1 MVPLQ
6 MYRLNI
12 TGFIIYKGILSQN
25 IISSPPF
32 IRFPSLFNIERK
44 HLFNRPENFPM
55 GTGFYIFCF
64 SLSLKGSIQ
73 IFLIISFPPAL
84 LVSTEGLCCDL
95 WLALDTETWLLPSRS
110 SESGQGIPWCTA
122 QAQAQCSSSHITP
135 PQTRSSPTTG
145 AAPVHSA
152 VRCMATG
159 TGFGSA

>member
-32 IRFPSLFNIERK
+32 IRFPSLFNIERQ

-110 SESGQGIPWCTA
+110 SESGDPLVH
-122 QAQAQCSSSHITP
+122 CSGSGSGSVLLIT
-135 PQTRSSPTTG
+135 QTRSSPSTSTG
-145 AAPVHSA
+145 AAQCSVQ
-152 VRCMATG
+152 
-159 TGFGSA
+159 